1 MYIIIDF
8 FLFIYIF
15 EYRNVT
21 TKLKFIFLTFIKN
34 FQFNYFLPDCK
45 IAIDKM
51 DQSTPLFILKSNF
64 ESWFFVS
71 TFPKYFQF
79 YSCNLLIIGYCLYL
93 GWKRF
98 LSLANWSQVCTL
110 GAWQT
115 RASPLFNLRRR
126 QLVLLA
132 FSFFLLIYYTYT
144 LYLK

>member
-1 MYIIIDF
+1 MWQQSWNSFF
-8 FLFIYIF
+8 FLL
-15 EYRNVT
+15 RT
-21 TKLKFIFLTFIKN
+21 
-34 FQFNYFLPDCK
+34 FNYNFLPDCK
-45 IAIDKM
+45 IATDKM
-51 DQSTPLFILKSNF
+51 DQNSPLFILKSNF

-132 FSFFLLIYYTYT
+132 FSFFLLIYYTCT